1 MENTVKKENWLTQKW
16 RQFKEW
22 KRKTDLKI
30 DYWSRKKPLR
40 RKLYLNRTLYL
51 MMLPY
56 VLLFTAFTKK
66 VKEIDINNEIFMPII
81 NVNENYKKCNVEM
94 LTDMIHAIK
103 GVILVEEL

>member
-1 MENTVKKENWLTQKW
+1 MENTVKKENWIVQKW

-40 RKLYLNRTLYL
+40 RKLYLNRTLYV

-56 VLLFTAFTKK
+56 VLLFTALTNSS
-66 VKEIDINNEIFMPII
+66 IAALISAWLINGNFSNIVNFLII
-81 NVNENYKKCNVEM
+81 VSSF
-94 LTDMIHAIK
+94 
-103 GVILVEEL
+103 